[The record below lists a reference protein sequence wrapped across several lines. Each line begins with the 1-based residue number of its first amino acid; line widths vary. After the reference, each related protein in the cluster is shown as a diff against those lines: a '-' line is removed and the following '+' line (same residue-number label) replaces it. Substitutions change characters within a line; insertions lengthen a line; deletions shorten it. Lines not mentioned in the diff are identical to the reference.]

1 MNEKLIIYQKT
12 YDFILYIF
20 PIIDKFPKK
29 QKFVL
34 AQQIQNCMIDI
45 QKLII
50 QANKSRN
57 KIPHLF
63 KIDVELEKLR
73 LLIRLAKD
81 LRFLSIKRYGNISK
95 MINEIGSLLGG
106 WIKSQKG

>member
-1 MNEKLIIYQKT
+1 M
-12 YDFILYIF
+12 YDLILYMF
-20 PIIDKFPKK
+20 PILDKFPRK

-34 AQQIQNCMIDI
+34 SQQIENCMIDI

-50 QANKSRN
+50 QANKSRH

-63 KIDVELEKLR
+63 QIDVELEKLR

-95 MINEIGSLLGG
+95 MTNEIGYLLGG